1 MIVRAIWEFDV
12 DDSEMS
18 EEWVDV
24 YGLCEELTQREME
37 YCLEHN
43 QLNAEDFQYECHPE
57 LPSDWDEEDK
67 PKQTIDYEYRHNEW
81 LAVYTDEC
89 GDEQIMP
96 FDTFEEANKYL
107 QCCDCKIG
115 VMTTA
120 FYYNRVRESD

>member
-1 MIVRAIWEFDV
+1 MIVKAIWEFDV

-18 EEWVDV
+18 EEFIDV
-24 YGLCEELTQREME
+24 RGHAEDLTKRELDYLLTN
-37 YCLEHN
+37 N
-43 QLNAEDFQYECHPE
+43 QLGGDDFRYECHPE
-57 LPSDWDEEDK
+57 LSSDWNEEDA
-67 PKQTIDYEYRHNEW
+67 KQTIDYGYRNNEW

-120 FYYNRVRESD
+120 FYYHRVKES

>member
-24 YGLCEELTQREME
+24 QGLCKELTQREVD
-37 YCLEHN
+37 YLLKHN
-43 QLNAEDFQYECHPE
+43 ELNAEDFQYECHPE
-57 LPSDWDEEDK
+57 LHSDWDEEDA
-67 PKQTIDYEYRHNEW
+67 KQTIDYGYRHNEW
-81 LAVYTDEC
+81 LAVYVDDC
-89 GDEQIMP
+89 GKVQIMP
-96 FDTFEEANKYL
+96 FDTLEEANKYL

-120 FYYNRVRESD
+120 FYYHRVKESD

>member
-1 MIVRAIWEFDV
+1 MIVKAIWEFDV

-18 EEWVDV
+18 EDFIDV
-24 YGLCEELTQREME
+24 RGHAEDLTKRELNYLLTN
-37 YCLEHN
+37 N
-43 QLNAEDFQYECHPE
+43 QLEGDDFRYECHPE
-57 LPSDWDEEDK
+57 LPSDWNEEDA
-67 PKQTIDYEYRHNEW
+67 KQTIDYGYRNNEW

-120 FYYNRVRESD
+120 FYYHRVKESS